1 MKYSFKLFKTRMAMN
16 KLQLIIR
23 REYLAKVRNKS
34 FVIMTFLSPILMVA
48 MVVLIAYLTK
58 LNDSEKRVIAVFN
71 ESDFF
76 SNEFITT
83 ESTSYVNFTDI
94 DLKAAKDSTNSLGYY
109 GLLHIPNASDLE
121 RVAEQTFFYSKD
133 APSAS
138 ILSSLESV
146 FDERLRQRRLVQ
158 LGVSTK
164 DFAEMGDS
172 YEINISTFAG
182 EQNLK
187 GVNEAK
193 AFIGLAFG
201 YLIMMFII
209 IYGGFVMRSVIEEK
223 TSRIIEVI
231 ISSVK
236 PFQLMMGK
244 IIGTALAGLTQ
255 FIIWILSAG
264 ILFIVAFAVFDID
277 PAVVNSGPDMASTM
291 GGEVVNSLPNDT
303 ELAEGYLK
311 EFFKLPLALLLISF
325 VIYFIL
331 GYLIYSSIY
340 AAIGAAVDNETDTQ
354 QFIFPIIMPLM
365 LAVYVGFFSVFS
377 NPHGPIAVGF
387 SLFPLTSPIV
397 MLMRLPGGLGEGG
410 VPIWQFIT
418 SIILLIGTFI
428 GIVWLAAKIYRV
440 GILMYGKKPTYKE
453 LFKWLRY

>member
-1 MKYSFKLFKTRMAMN
+1 
-16 KLQLIIR
+16 
-23 REYLAKVRNKS
+23 
-34 FVIMTFLSPILMVA
+34 MTFLSPILMVA
-48 MVVLIAYLTK
+48 MVVLIAYLTQ
-58 LNDSEKRVIAVFN
+58 LNDNEKRVIAVLN
-71 ESDFF
+71 ESDYF
-76 SNEFITT
+76 SNAFLTT
-83 ESTSYVNFTDI
+83 ESTSYIDFKGI
-94 DLKAAKDSTNSLGYY
+94 DLEKAKDSTSNLGYY
-109 GLLHIPNASDLE
+109 GLLYIPDAAQLE
-121 RVAEQTFFYSKD
+121 QVADGTFFYSKD
-133 APSAS
+133 APSTTV
-138 ILSSLESV
+138 LGTLESV
-146 FDERLRQRRLVQ
+146 FEERLRQQRLVD
-158 LGVSTK
+158 LGVSTE
-164 DFAEMGDS
+164 DFAAIENR
-172 YEINISTFAG
+172 YEINTSTFAG

-187 GVNEAK
+187 GINEIK
-193 AFIGLAFG
+193 AFIGGAFG

-244 IIGTALAGLTQ
+244 IIGTALAGITQ
-255 FIIWILSAG
+255 FGIWVISAA
-264 ILFIVAFAVFDID
+264 ILFLAAFAIFGID
-277 PAVVNSGPDMASTM
+277 PGIISGGPELPPAMSADMAP
-291 GGEVVNSLPNDT
+291 NLANDT

-311 EFFKLPLALLLISF
+311 ELFRLPLALLLISF
-325 VIYFIL
+325 VVYFVL

-365 LAVYVGFFSVFS
+365 LAIYVGFFSVFN

-397 MLMRLPGGLGEGG
+397 MLMRLPSGVGEGG
-410 VPIWQFIT
+410 VPLWQFIT
-418 SIILLIGTFI
+418 SILLLLITFV

>member
-1 MKYSFKLFKTRMAMN
+1 MN
-16 KLQLIIR
+16 KLLLIIR

-34 FVIMTFLSPILMVA
+34 FVIMTFLSPVLMVG
-48 MVVLIAYLTK
+48 MVVLIAYLTQ
-58 LNDSEKRVIAVFN
+58 LNDNEKRVIAVLN

-76 SNEFITT
+76 SNEFLTT
-83 ESTSYVNFTDI
+83 ESTSYVNFRDI
-94 DLKAAKDSTNSLGYY
+94 DLEAAKDSTSNMGYY
-109 GLLHIPNASDLE
+109 GLLFIPKARDLE
-121 RVAEQTFFYSKD
+121 QVAAKSYFYSKD
-133 APSAS
+133 APSTG
-138 ILSSLESV
+138 ILNTLEST
-146 FDERLRQRRLVQ
+146 FEERLRQKRLVQ
-158 LGVSTK
+158 LGVSSK
-164 DFAEMGDS
+164 EFAAIDNRF
-172 YEINISTFAG
+172 EINISTFAG

-187 GVNEAK
+187 GINELK
-193 AFIGLAFG
+193 AFIGGAFG

-244 IIGTALAGLTQ
+244 IIGTALAGVTQ
-255 FIIWILSAG
+255 FAIWVLSGG
-264 ILFIVAFAVFDID
+264 ILLLLAFAIFDID
-277 PAVVNSGPDMASTM
+277 PTVVHSGSNLASTM
-291 GGEVVNSLPNDT
+291 GADMAPNIPDANQM
-303 ELAEGYLK
+303 AEGYLK
-311 EFFKLPLALLLISF
+311 ELFKLPLALLLISF

-365 LAVYVGFFSVFS
+365 LAIYVGFFSVFS
-377 NPHGPIAVGF
+377 NPNGPIAVGF

-397 MLMRLPGGLGEGG
+397 MLMRLPGGIGEGG
-410 VPIWQFIT
+410 VPLWQFIL
-418 SIILLIGTFI
+418 SILLLLVTFMA
-428 GIVWLAAKIYRV
+428 IVWLAAKIYRV